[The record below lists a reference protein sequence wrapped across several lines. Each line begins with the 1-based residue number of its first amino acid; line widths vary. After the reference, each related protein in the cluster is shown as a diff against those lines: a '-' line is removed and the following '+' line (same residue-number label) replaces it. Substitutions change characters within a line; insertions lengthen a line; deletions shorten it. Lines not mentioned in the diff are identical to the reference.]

1 MNGNSFC
8 CSFNQTQNSST
19 FSPQSTYLTPKAG
32 DSTNQ
37 SLLDLDSPITIQR
50 TRSSFYAKRKEKL
63 SRLDLSFNS
72 PQLKPTHLNNDISQ
86 LRCQLIGMIGI
97 TLENSCE
104 QKKFDKQTLSRYAV
118 KKHQKQDPKPFS
130 RKFDDIYELGRK
142 IGEGGNSVVKE
153 CFIKHVNLDESQKAK
168 YAVKIVKFS
177 DTEQLFNIIEE
188 QRIMNMLKHQNI
200 VELIDFFIDKN
211 KHSVQL
217 VMEYCE
223 GKSLTKLI
231 QKRHPFSQEE
241 VKYITRT
248 LLKSLH
254 YIHLKGICHRDLSNN
269 NVIFDVNTRKVKL
282 IDFSVS
288 KEYRNK
294 HRKMWTKTGTLQ
306 FVAPESIMEEN
317 DGYNPKIDI
326 WSIGVIMFSLLTGD
340 LPFIDPNDSELGLID
355 LIIHS
360 EPDYEKYMA
369 NNQISPEAYNLLT
382 KLLEKDPKNRITL
395 RDALQH
401 EWLEEKIERIQVIHN
416 QDKIIKFMKSP
427 LFKSSK
433 PKGSDQLRT
442 DYFNSKQKSLN
453 LKKQPSFSPPA
464 IDQNTKNANIDNN
477 DAEYHFSPRS
487 KVISIGNP
495 ISLCFQHHQ
504 HFEAK

>member
-1 MNGNSFC
+1 MNGNSLC
-8 CSFNQTQNSST
+8 ISFNQTANSST
-19 FSPQSTYLTPKAG
+19 FSPQSANLTPIA
-32 DSTNQ
+32 SEFTNQ
-37 SLLDLDSPITIQR
+37 SLLDLDSPNTIQS

-72 PQLKPTHLNNDISQ
+72 PQLKPSQLNNDISQ
-86 LRCQLIGMIGI
+86 LRCQLIGMVGI
-97 TLENSCE
+97 TLENSCD
-104 QKKFDKQTLSRYAV
+104 QKRLDKYSLSRYAV
-118 KKHQKQDPKPFS
+118 NKHQKQDPKPFS

-153 CFIKHVNLDESQKAK
+153 CFKKHVSKDENQKAK

-200 VELIDFFIDKN
+200 VELTDFFIDKN
-211 KHSVQL
+211 KHQVQL

-223 GKSLTKLI
+223 GKSLTKHI
-231 QKRHPFSQEE
+231 KKRHIFTQEE

-254 YIHLKGICHRDLSNN
+254 YMHLKGICHRDLSNN
-269 NVIFDVNTRKVKL
+269 NVIFDSNTRKVKL

-306 FVAPESIMEEN
+306 FVAPESIMEEK
-317 DGYNPKIDI
+317 DGYDPKIDV
-326 WSIGVIMFSLLTGD
+326 WSIGVIMFSLLTGH
-340 LPFIDPNDSELGLID
+340 LPFIDPNESELGLID

-360 EPDYEKYMA
+360 EPDYEKYIA
-369 NNQISPEAYNLLT
+369 SNQISPEANNLLK
-382 KLLEKDPKNRITL
+382 KLLEKDPKKRITL

-401 EWLEEKIERIQVIHN
+401 EWLDEKIERIQVIHN
-416 QDKIIKFMKSP
+416 QEKIIKFMKSP
-427 LFKSSK
+427 LFNNAKSR
-433 PKGSDQLRT
+433 GSDQLHA
-442 DYFNSKQKSLN
+442 DYLNSKQKSLT
-453 LKKQPSFSPPA
+453 LKKQASFSAA
-464 IDQNTKNANIDNN
+464 IDQNPKNTNNDNN
-477 DAEYHFSPRS
+477 DAEYPFSPRS

-495 ISLCFQHHQ
+495 ISFCFQNHQ